1 MLILDGKKI
10 KAKISSVLKDEIELF
25 KLSGK
30 LSPKLVILQVGNN
43 EVSNIYIKQK
53 IAFAEQIGA
62 FAELIKFEENITN
75 EKILEKVSEL
85 NKDNSVHGII
95 LQLPIPKNLNQS
107 DILNAIDPKKDVDG
121 LGAENIYNLVR
132 NDSSGI
138 IPATSRGVIT
148 LLKEYGV
155 EVAGKNVVMVG
166 RSLLVGKSLFLALT
180 NLNATVTLCHS
191 ETQNLSKITKTADII
206 ISAVGKPGIIND
218 DYVNEKQVVVDVGIS
233 RNEAGIIYGDVILE
247 KVSVSALSPV
257 PGGVGQMTV
266 ASLFQNLVE
275 TYKKGV

>member
-10 KAKISSVLKDEIELF
+10 KAKISAILKEEIEVF

-30 LSPKLVILQVGNN
+30 SLPKLVILQVGNN

-62 FAELIKFEENITN
+62 IAELIKFEENISN
-75 EKILEKVSEL
+75 EKVLEKVSEL
-85 NKDNSVHGII
+85 NKDISVHGII
-95 LQLPIPKNLNQS
+95 LQLPIPKTLNQS
-107 DILNAIDPKKDVDG
+107 EILNSIDSKKDVDG
-121 LGAENIYNLVR
+121 LGADNIYKLVK
-132 NDSSGI
+132 NDKEGI
-138 IPATSRGVIT
+138 IPATARGVVT
-148 LLKEYGV
+148 LLKEYDV
-155 EVAGKNVVMVG
+155 EFAGKNIVMVG
-166 RSLLVGKSLFLALT
+166 RSLLVGKSLSLTLT

-218 DYVNEKQVVVDVGIS
+218 DCVNENQVIVDVGIS
-233 RNEAGIIYGDVILE
+233 RNDAGVISGDVILE
-247 KVSVSALSPV
+247 KVSVVAISPV

-275 TYKKGV
+275 TYKKSV